1 MTKIITL
8 NINGLRSG
16 LRKGLAEWLQAESPD
31 ILCLQEIK
39 IQAAEWSALSADYF
53 ADFSPV
59 AAFAEKKGY
68 SGVAILSRKPPLAV
82 DLWPEADSLLR
93 REGRFISAS
102 FTNFQVASLYLPSG
116 SSGAA
121 RQAIKYQL
129 LNEFERLSQHFPT
142 NKPYIIAGDFNIART
157 PLDLKNWRANQKNSG
172 FLPEE
177 RAWLSAWLAS
187 GWHDTFRQCYPEN
200 PGYTWWTYRGAAF
213 AKDVG
218 WRIDYQCGNAAAA
231 TGVKH
236 AEVIKTPR
244 FSDHAALLVQ
254 YDFEKN

>member
-16 LRKGLAEWLQAESPD
+16 LRKGLAEWLKAESPAV
-31 ILCLQEIK
+31 LCLQEIK
-39 IQAAEWSALSADYF
+39 IQAAEWSALCAEYF
-53 ADFSPV
+53 ADFYPV

-68 SGVAILSRKPPLAV
+68 SGVAILSQKPPCAV

-93 REGRFISAS
+93 REGRFIAAT
-102 FTNFQVASLYLPSG
+102 FENFQVASLYLPSG
-116 SSGAA
+116 SSGEA

-129 LNEFERLSQHFPT
+129 LDEFESLSQGFPT
-142 NKPYIIAGDFNIART
+142 DKPYVIAGDFNIAHT
-157 PLDLKNWRANQKNSG
+157 PLDLKNWRGNQKNSG

-177 RAWLSAWLAS
+177 RAWLTDWLAS
-187 GWHDTFRQCYPEN
+187 GWCDSFRHLYPDA
-200 PGYTWWTYRGAAF
+200 PGYTWWTYRAQAF
-213 AKDVG
+213 ANDVG

-231 TGVKH
+231 AGLQS

-244 FSDHAALLVQ
+244 FSDHAALSVS
-254 YDFEKN
+254 YNFEKT